1 MTVQVQRTIEE
12 HAATPRRLIAENR
25 AGDLEVVG
33 EDRDDVLI
41 TAVVTVDAETER
53 AGQQRLA
60 VVRLPVTG
68 SRDALV
74 VGPPDLP
81 RDEPPLVHVLRH
93 LGIARGT
100 RVAVRIVVPRGV
112 AVRAVQRAG
121 SVRVTG
127 LQAPVDVEVYA
138 GSALVSAAGGA
149 VRVTTRLGSAS
160 LADVGGDAFVDSR
173 AGRVLAEHV
182 GGALK
187 VEARRGTVIARD
199 VAGALDVDTRGGK
212 VVLEDVRGPARVRTR
227 AGNVD
232 WRGKVCAPV
241 DIESRAGGLRLAVTP
256 DSAFWIDAEA
266 HAGSVRSELPVDYLK
281 KPDAMAPVV
290 KLRARAGAIRIVGV

>member
-1 MTVQVQRTIEE
+1 VQFQRTIEE
-12 HAATPRRLIAENR
+12 RAAAPRRLIAENR

-33 EDRDDVLI
+33 EDREDVLV
-41 TAVVTVDAETER
+41 TALVTVEAENAR
-53 AGQQRLA
+53 AGQQRLEA
-60 VVRLPVTG
+60 VRFPIAG
-68 SRDALV
+68 SKDALV
-74 VGPPDLP
+74 LGPPELP
-81 RDEPPLVHVLRH
+81 RDEPPLVQVLRH

-100 RVAVRIVVPRGV
+100 RIAIRIAVPPDV

-127 LQAPVDVEVYA
+127 IQAPVDIEVYA
-138 GSALVSAAGGA
+138 GSAQVSAAGDA

-160 LADVGGDAFVDSR
+160 LADVQGDAFVDSR

-199 VAGALDVDTRGGK
+199 IGGAVDVDARGGK

-227 AGNVD
+227 AGSVD
-232 WRGKVCAPV
+232 WRGRVGAPV

-266 HAGSVRSELPVDYLK
+266 RAGSVRSELPVDYLK
-281 KPDAMAPVV
+281 KPDAKAPTV
-290 KLRARAGAIRIVGV
+290 KLRAHAGAIRIVAI